1 MNPEPTRPV
10 KTTTLRRPAPFCR
23 ERNSTALRPESDG
36 RRPDPLGRRL
46 AIAGAGAACSAGVS
60 SRTEQQPKRGSLP
73 EPLQQRHH
81 DRQTENE
88 HGQSHRTRQ

>member
-1 MNPEPTRPV
+1 MAGGPIPRWH
-10 KTTTLRRPAPFCR
+10 
-23 ERNSTALRPESDG
+23 G
-36 RRPDPLGRRL
+36 I

-73 EPLQQRHH
+73 EPDQQRHH

-88 HGQSHRTRQ
+88 HGQTHRTRQ